1 MQQNLS
7 KSNHMKGRMSQKSLD
22 TWNVLRYRFIGGG
35 PMVRRRQ
42 FVHLLTERGGSI
54 DIRFIIVSLI
64 VSLMMRSLCGNGFH
78 ILTLSKGGKVRCLA
92 GITLCPR
99 TEPAVS
105 SLRLFA
111 YDAPGGLDHEVG

>member
-1 MQQNLS
+1 MIIVIVEKLS
-7 KSNHMKGRMSQKSLD
+7 RYLLIDHLLLRSVEIEEGVIGIVSSNNNHMKGRMSQKSLD

-78 ILTLSKGGKVRCLA
+78 ILTLSREE
-92 GITLCPR
+92 R
-99 TEPAVS
+99 
-105 SLRLFA
+105 
-111 YDAPGGLDHEVG
+111 